1 MANQKSKPAKDRGTS
16 HGRRTFLKATAAS
29 VALPYLIPA
38 SAMGKAG
45 NTAPSNRIVMAGIGI
60 GNMGRGDSGTFLGRG
75 DVQYV
80 AVCDVKKGARD
91 DAMNRVNGK
100 YGNKD
105 CKAYNDFR
113 EIMARDDIDAVHCA
127 TPDHW
132 HAIIVIEACRNGK
145 DIYCQKPETKTLREG
160 KLMVDAA
167 RRYSRVVS
175 GASAI
180 SITRGCP
187 ISSAEVRE
195 RARIAPSRS
204 VL

>member
-1 MANQKSKPAKDRGTS
+1 MINQKSKPVKDRS
-16 HGRRTFLKATAAS
+16 ISLSRRTFFKATAAS

-38 SAMGKAG
+38 SAIGNSG

-60 GNMGRGDSGTFLGRG
+60 GNMGSGDQGNFLGRD

-80 AVCDVKKGARD
+80 AMCDVKRD
-91 DAMNRVNGK
+91 VRERSKNHIDEK

-132 HAIIVIEACRNGK
+132 HAIIVIEACRSGK
-145 DIYCQKPETKTLREG
+145 DVYCQKPETRTLREG
-160 KLMVDAA
+160 RLMINTA

-175 GASAI
+175 GGSQ
-180 SITRGCP
+180 
-187 ISSAEVRE
+187 
-195 RARIAPSRS
+195 RS
-204 VL
+204 LTGN